1 MSTSSNNQ
9 EGGKSKLKLPCD
21 KTLKQ
26 ATLLSIKHTKPVCF
40 YFFVDSLKNNVCI
53 ASDGDDRVIFK
64 NEDEHTSPILKTYSS
79 ESEYIVITEN
89 TIYVISANTKINK

>member
-1 MSTSSNNQ
+1 MADNNMAQ
-9 EGGKSKLKLPCD
+9 AGGKNKLKLPSD

-89 TIYVISANTKINK
+89 TIYIISSNTKINK